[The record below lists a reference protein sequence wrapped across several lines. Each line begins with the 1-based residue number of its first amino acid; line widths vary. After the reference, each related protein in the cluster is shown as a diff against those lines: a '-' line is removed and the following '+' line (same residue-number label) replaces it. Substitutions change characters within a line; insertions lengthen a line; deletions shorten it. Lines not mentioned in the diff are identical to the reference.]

1 MLPPHHLPTT
11 QQKNLTRFGKE
22 SSSSGGN
29 GGSGSGGDE
38 HESLWEPRI
47 VRQKAR
53 VRKRERLLS
62 AKRRDKDSSGSSI
75 TRGGRPSTPSML
87 TRFKQPDHGSSKRP
101 RTAGPAGDSG
111 GTRDTRGHRGRGQQ
125 QRPQS
130 SPTRRN
136 ISNTLSMP
144 ALHAVTS
151 PQRPFYPAQDHAI
164 ARIMQHVGGSS
175 SGSSGGGRRRGRNR
189 PSTAL
194 SSSSSTCR
202 FLTSVSQPILLFG
215 CMLIMI

>member
-1 MLPPHHLPTT
+1 
-11 QQKNLTRFGKE
+11 
-22 SSSSGGN
+22 
-29 GGSGSGGDE
+29 
-38 HESLWEPRI
+38 
-47 VRQKAR
+47 
-53 VRKRERLLS
+53 
-62 AKRRDKDSSGSSI
+62 
-75 TRGGRPSTPSML
+75 ML